1 MDVVN
6 GIVKG
11 ITTLKEQKISS
22 YIGRYNLNVDDSN
35 KIAWMFIRPLKYS
48 DNLPENSVPVS
59 RNSSLGIK
67 LQKVELGKTF
77 SYVGFDGLKR
87 SFNHTATI
95 YNKSDLVNNTINIY
109 NDDTEYRY
117 NDIYEFFEELRRKEE
132 EIIEN
137 EKKQKE
143 LEEKR
148 KILLEQEEKEKTK
161 KERELL
167 TKQINQIKNKHR
179 ELTLQQDEMI
189 KLSRY
194 IREQGKLR
202 FNPILDKTQVSI
214 KTSHLYDGTTLII
227 DGGPGT
233 GKTTTMIQ
241 RLGYLIDEEALNEDS
256 ELSEHKYSLSLANR
270 NKLKDLIAQ
279 KKDWIFFSPSELLK
293 DYLSSTMSKENLVDP
308 APRVYDWNAFRVKM
322 VRDYYLLLDSGFKI
336 KRSNVSLM
344 FSNSNAIDLLMKHYL
359 ETLRTLKEKLP
370 AIGNSSYRWAKLAL
384 KIGEKL
390 SQTDMFDSVRDYI
403 MLFHNMKGSYADEC
417 QQYLNES
424 KKRIEDITLW
434 IQAKIDSNDEL
445 KKSIDSI
452 IDKQDGANENV
463 ELDAEL
469 EDIIGEDGEIR
480 AAQADRIY
488 RTIKSWVR
496 KYAYKQIVSDNK
508 LSESQ
513 ELLSDLLSPVL
524 GDEEKESVKQIGE
537 LLLFEQY
544 AKYTRGIRPNMLSNI
559 PSVYRNFR
567 RQILKAKAEG
577 WNHELLNEL
586 IQSSQNKYLHP
597 QEQSLLLG
605 FINNLVKEIK
615 INLPNES
622 VKHHYIEAYEENC
635 RPIIG
640 IDEATDF
647 SGIDIYAMASFSNL
661 DFYSI
666 TLCGDIMQRLT
677 TTGINSWDEAME
689 YLPKPKVMSLRTSYR
704 QSSSLLNLAKKLYF
718 DAMNEEAGYK
728 AKMTATKVPQPLL
741 YVSTN
746 EEDKIKWIVKRIEEV
761 YNAYGKKLPAI
772 AIFLNDKKDIY
783 EFVRM
788 LNDTDF
794 VNDNGIRIVDGS
806 EGNVLSNGDSIRVYP
821 INVVKGM
828 EFDVVFFHNID
839 KSNIDK
845 DLLSRYVYVGVSR
858 AAFFLGIT
866 MENRIQPLSD
876 YLTEGGSWGF

>member
-1 MDVVN
+1 MEEKLIDVVN

-11 ITTLKEQKISS
+11 VDTFKEQKITSC
-22 YIGRYNLNVDDSN
+22 IGRFNLDIDGSN
-35 KIAWMFIRPLKYS
+35 TIAWMFDRPLRYS
-48 DNLPENSVPVS
+48 DSLPENSVPIYI
-59 RNSSLGIK
+59 NSSLGVK
-67 LQKVELGKTF
+67 LQKVELGDVF
-77 SYVGFDGLKR
+77 SYAGLDVLKR
-87 SFNHTATI
+87 CFPHTATI
-95 YNKSDLVNNTINIY
+95 FNKSDLENRFISIH
-109 NDDTEYRY
+109 NDDTEYHY
-117 NDIYEFFEELRRKEE
+117 DDIYEFREKLRKKEK
-132 EIIEN
+132 EIVEN
-137 EKKQKE
+137 ANRLKE
-143 LEEKR
+143 LNE
-148 KILLEQEEKEKTK
+148 LLEKEEKTK
-161 KERELL
+161 REKELIKERNRIKDELR
-167 TKQINQIKNKHR
+167 K
-179 ELTLQQDEMI
+179 LTLQKDEMI
-189 KLSRY
+189 KLSWY
-194 IREQGKLR
+194 FHEQGELR
-202 FNPILDKTQVSI
+202 YNANLDKTQTSI

-241 RLGYLIDEEALNEDS
+241 RLRYLIDEEPINEDS
-256 ELSEHKYSLSLANR
+256 KLPEHKYSLSLANR

-293 DYLSSTMSKENLVDP
+293 DYLSSTMSKGNLVDP
-308 APRVYDWNAFRVKM
+308 APRIYDWNAFRVKM
-322 VRDYYLLLDSGFKI
+322 VRDYYHLLDSGFRI

-344 FSNSNAIDLLMKHYL
+344 YSNSNAIDLLTKHYL
-359 ETLRTLKEKLP
+359 ETLKVIKEKLP
-370 AIGNSSYRWAKLAL
+370 VIGKSSYRWAALAL
-384 KIGEKL
+384 NIGEKL
-390 SQTDMFDSVRDYI
+390 SQTDGFDSVRDYI
-403 MLFHNMKGSYADEC
+403 MLFHNLKESYADEC
-417 QQYLNES
+417 QQYLNEN
-424 KKRIEDITLW
+424 KKRIEDFTLW
-434 IQAKIDSNDEL
+434 IQAKTNLNDES
-445 KKSIDSI
+445 KRSIDSI
-452 IDKQDGANENV
+452 IDKQGAIENEDIESN
-463 ELDAEL
+463 AEL
-469 EDIIGEDGEIR
+469 EDVIGEDDETR
-480 AAQADRIY
+480 VVQADRRY
-488 RTIKSWVR
+488 RTIRSWVR
-496 KYAYKQIVSDNK
+496 KYAYKQMVPDIK

-513 ELLSDLLSPVL
+513 ELLSDLLFPL
-524 GDEEKESVKQIGE
+524 FGDEEKETIKHIGE

-544 AKYTRGIRPNMLSNI
+544 AKYTKGIKSNMLSII
-559 PSVYRNFR
+559 PNVYKSFR
-567 RQILKAKAEG
+567 RKILKAKAEG

-615 INLPNES
+615 KNLPNEQ

-677 TTGINSWDEAME
+677 TTGINSWDEAMK

-704 QSSSLLNLAKKLYF
+704 QSSSLLDLAKKLYF
-718 DAMNEEAGYK
+718 DAMKEEAGYK
-728 AKMTATKVPQPLL
+728 AKMTTTKVPQPLL
-741 YVSTN
+741 YVSPN
-746 EEDKIKWIVKRIEEV
+746 EEDKIIWIVKRIEEV

-772 AIFLNDKKDIY
+772 AIFLNDKKDIS

-794 VNDNGIRIVDGS
+794 VNDNGIQIVDGS
-806 EGNVLSNGDSIRVYP
+806 GGNVLSNGDSIRVYP

-839 KSNIDK
+839 KSTIDK

-866 MENRIQPLSD
+866 MENRIQPLSG
-876 YLTEGGSWGF
+876 YLMEGKSWGF

>member
-1 MDVVN
+1 MDERLIDVVN
-6 GIVKG
+6 GIATG

-22 YIGRYNLNVDDSN
+22 YIGRFKLDIDGSN
-35 KIAWMFIRPLKYS
+35 KIAWMFISLRHFVS
-48 DNLPENSVPVS
+48 LPENCVPVS
-59 RNSSLGIK
+59 RNSALGVK
-67 LQKVELGKTF
+67 LQKFELGKDF
-77 SYVGFDGLKR
+77 SYVGFDGLRR
-87 SFNHTATI
+87 SFDHTAI
-95 YNKSDLVNNTINIY
+95 IFNKSDLVNHTISIF

-117 NDIYEFFEELRRKEE
+117 DDIYEFLEELRRKEE
-132 EIIEN
+132 EIAEN

-143 LEEKR
+143 LEER
-148 KILLEQEEKEKTK
+148 KKKLLEEKEKTK
-161 KERELL
+161 KERELI
-167 TKQINQIKNKHR
+167 TKQINRIKDEHR
-179 ELTLQQDEMI
+179 ILTLQQDEMI

-233 GKTTTMIQ
+233 SKTTTMIQ

-322 VRDYYLLLDSGFKI
+322 VRDYYHLLDSGFKI
-336 KRSNVSLM
+336 KRSNVSLI

-390 SQTDMFDSVRDYI
+390 SQTDRFDSVRDYI
-403 MLFHNMKGSYADEC
+403 MLFHNMKGAYADEC

-424 KKRIEDITLW
+424 KKQIEDITLW

-469 EDIIGEDGEIR
+469 EDVIGEDDEIR

-605 FINNLVKEIK
+605 FINL
-615 INLPNES
+615 
-622 VKHHYIEAYEENC
+622 
-635 RPIIG
+635 
-640 IDEATDF
+640 
-647 SGIDIYAMASFSNL
+647 
-661 DFYSI
+661 
-666 TLCGDIMQRLT
+666 
-677 TTGINSWDEAME
+677 NSAH
-689 YLPKPKVMSLRTSYR
+689 L
-704 QSSSLLNLAKKLYF
+704 
-718 DAMNEEAGYK
+718 
-728 AKMTATKVPQPLL
+728 
-741 YVSTN
+741 
-746 EEDKIKWIVKRIEEV
+746 
-761 YNAYGKKLPAI
+761 
-772 AIFLNDKKDIY
+772 
-783 EFVRM
+783 
-788 LNDTDF
+788 
-794 VNDNGIRIVDGS
+794 
-806 EGNVLSNGDSIRVYP
+806 
-821 INVVKGM
+821 
-828 EFDVVFFHNID
+828 
-839 KSNIDK
+839 
-845 DLLSRYVYVGVSR
+845 
-858 AAFFLGIT
+858 
-866 MENRIQPLSD
+866 
-876 YLTEGGSWGF
+876 